1 MAKKKRT
8 NTSVKGMTSYQ
19 WIMLANKLN
28 LAVLI
33 RVLYT
38 CYGWREKR
46 IKDFL
51 AMYLSLMEEWKDGRL
66 TIKQAIRDSYELT
79 GFDAEEMLDS
89 LAERRAK

>member
-1 MAKKKRT
+1 M
-8 NTSVKGMTSYQ
+8 Q
-19 WIMLANKLN
+19 LANKLN

-51 AMYLSLMEEWKDGRL
+51 MMYLSLMQEVRDGRT
-66 TIKQAIRDSYELT
+66 TIKQQIRDSYELT
-79 GFDAEEMLDS
+79 GFDAEELLNS
-89 LAERRAK
+89 LGD

>member
-8 NTSVKGMTSYQ
+8 GGIKDLTPFQIVQ
-19 WIMLANKLN
+19 LANKLN
-28 LAVLI
+28 LAILI

-51 AMYLSLMEEWKDGRL
+51 MMYLSLMQEVRDGRT
-66 TIKQAIRDSYELT
+66 TIKQQIRDSYELT
-79 GFDAEEMLDS
+79 GFDAEELLNS
-89 LAERRAK
+89 LGD